1 MDNEE
6 ITLDYTISP
15 DVQKAIADLVEI
27 CMEHKT
33 DTITM
38 SIDYPTAILE
48 VEMNFK
54 VISKKDNKDGT
65 LDKNI

>member
-1 MDNEE
+1 MDDE
-6 ITLDYTISP
+6 ITMNYTISP
-15 DVQKAIADLVEI
+15 DVQHAIADLVEI
-27 CMEHKT
+27 CMKNKT